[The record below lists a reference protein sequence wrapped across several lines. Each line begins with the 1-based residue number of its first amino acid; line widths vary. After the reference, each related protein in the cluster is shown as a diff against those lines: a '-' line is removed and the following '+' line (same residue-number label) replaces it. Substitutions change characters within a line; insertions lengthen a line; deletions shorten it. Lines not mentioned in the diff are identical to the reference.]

1 MVLDGNGVMTA
12 ASKQLFPSSET
23 AVASRDDLLPES
35 SSNERVRIL
44 LVPGFVV
51 DTYSEIERSYVELSA
66 QSSSGVEYIW
76 LVPPISAASAFAKP
90 VNRGRLAEPAYVPHL
105 RAAGIRYVV
114 GSVSKFNLVANLRL
128 FRRIFSE
135 YQIDAV
141 YTHFGYERFWA
152 TFCAR
157 VLGITTIWNEHWH
170 SLGRRYA
177 PLKRVFYRL
186 CVDDFISISRFIT
199 STLPHTSDVHT
210 VRNAIPSAPPV
221 SLTARQR
228 YELRARLKIPSKS
241 KVVLMVAAFRG
252 EKRHFLALD
261 VCTRVLQ
268 RHEDVVFVFPGGG
281 GLRNEFLSAAKRRGL
296 AGNIVAPGHADN
308 ISEYYAVAD
317 VTMLTSLNEP
327 FGYVVLEAMR
337 YGLPMV
343 AFDNGGPAEIIKH
356 GETGFL
362 IAEGATDQF
371 ADALLELL
379 GDETLCAR
387 LGDSARSLALRE
399 YSREAW
405 MQQLDRVLQAIVSR
419 RRALRNR
426 AA

>member
-1 MVLDGNGVMTA
+1 MVLDGNGIVTA
-12 ASKQLFPSSET
+12 ASKNVFPSART
-23 AVASRDDLLPES
+23 IAAPRDDLFS
-35 SSNERVRIL
+35 GSASNERVRIL

-66 QSSSGVEYIW
+66 QVSSRVEYIW

-90 VNRGRLAEPAYVPHL
+90 VNRGQLAEPVYVPHL
-105 RAAGIRYVV
+105 RAAGVRYVV
-114 GSVSKFNLVANLRL
+114 GSVSKFNVVANLRL
-128 FRRIFSE
+128 FGRIFSE

-152 TFCAR
+152 AFCAR
-157 VLGITTIWNEHWH
+157 ALGITTIWNEHWH

-177 PLKRVFYRL
+177 TLKRVFYRL
-186 CVDDFISISRFIT
+186 CVDDFISISHFIT
-199 STLPHTSDVHT
+199 STLPHNSDVHT
-210 VRNAIPSAPPV
+210 VRNAIPSTSPAP
-221 SLTARQR
+221 LTARQR
-228 YELRARLKIPSKS
+228 YELRTRLCIPPEK
-241 KVVLMVAAFRG
+241 KVVLMVAAFRT

-261 VCTRVLQ
+261 ICTRVLQ

-281 GLRNEFLSAAKRRGL
+281 GLRKEVISAAKNRGL
-296 AGNIVAPGHADN
+296 ADHIVAPGHADN
-308 ISEYYAVAD
+308 ISDYYAVAD

-337 YGLPMV
+337 HGLPMV
-343 AFDNGGPAEIIKH
+343 AFDNGGPAEIIKN

-362 IAEGATDQF
+362 IAEGAINQF
-371 ADALLELL
+371 ADALVELL
-379 GDETLCAR
+379 GDETLRAR
-387 LGDSARSLALRE
+387 LGDSARSIALRE

-405 MQQLDRVLQAIVSR
+405 MQQLDRVLQSIVFR
-419 RRALRNR
+419 RRALRNK